1 VAARTGAR
9 RILTA
14 LLISLCLLPAAAVA
28 QSGVKP
34 SEGGRGRAQRGWQ
47 GERGVAGPDDNVPV
61 YRPEPEPPRR
71 PRPLAV
77 QSVDP
82 DPTRLVLGPSA
93 VPRRA
98 GRFRWTISD
107 LFLHHLDY
115 GVGEHLQ
122 VGMQALLPVLYV
134 GFFPQLKLSARL
146 GDELWGAAYLHG
158 GVFWPY
164 VEPQML
170 SDQFSGRFALYGAG
184 LLLTKRAGPVLIN
197 ASVAAYGLHYG
208 QRLTKTIIDDKTGL
222 PTILTRMDY
231 SDYWAVMPG
240 LGLGW
245 QVARRVKLNLEVHA
259 PLGDF
264 ADVGKVWLIMY
275 GVRACGRE
283 TFFDLSFV
291 MPIYPGLG
299 DIIKFIPLG
308 IPIASVGLQW

>member
-1 VAARTGAR
+1 VTFRTGAR
-9 RILTA
+9 RILIA
-14 LLISLCLLPAAAVA
+14 LLSWLCLLPAAAAA
-28 QSGVKP
+28 QSD
-34 SEGGRGRAQRGWQ
+34 
-47 GERGVAGPDDNVPV
+47 ERVPV
-61 YRPEPEPPRR
+61 YRPEPESGEGRRGAPKGPPR
-71 PRPLAV
+71 PRRSPSTV
-77 QSVDP
+77 QNVDP

-115 GVGEHLQ
+115 GVNEHFQ

-134 GFFPQLKLSARL
+134 GFFPQLKLSARF
-146 GDELWGAAYLHG
+146 GDELWGAAYVHG

-164 VEPQML
+164 VEPEMIANL
-170 SDQFSGRFALYGAG
+170 FSGRFALYGAG
-184 LLLTKRAGPVLIN
+184 LVLTKRAGPLLIN
-197 ASVAAYGLHYG
+197 AAVAAYGLHYG
-208 QRLTKTIIDDKTGL
+208 QREYKFITGEAGEMTK
-222 PTILTRMDY
+222 LTRMIY
-231 SDYWAVMPG
+231 GDYWAVMPS

-264 ADVGKVWLIMY
+264 SDVGKVWLIMY
-275 GVRACGRE
+275 GVRAFGRE

-291 MPIYPGLG
+291 MPVYPGIG
-299 DIIKFIPLG
+299 DIIKYIPLG